1 MYDVS
6 EFYENRETDEIIA
19 SMQCLLANKKPQT
32 DGMGFLYSGV
42 TNYLRSSTLT
52 KSRDVSPV

>member
-1 MYDVS
+1 MHDIS
-6 EFYENRETDEIIA
+6 GFYENREIDELIA

-42 TNYLRSSTLT
+42 TDYLRSSTLT

>member
-6 EFYENRETDEIIA
+6 EFYENRGTDEIIA
-19 SMQCLLANKKPQT
+19 SIQCLSANKKPQT

-42 TNYLRSSTLT
+42 TDYLRSSTLT
-52 KSRDVSPV
+52 KSRDCSPV

>member
-1 MYDVS
+1 MNDVS
-6 EFYENRETDEIIA
+6 GSYENRKTDQIIA

-42 TNYLRSSTLT
+42 TDYLRSSTLT
-52 KSRDVSPV
+52 KSRDCSPV

>member
-1 MYDVS
+1 MNDVS
-6 EFYENRETDEIIA
+6 GSYENRGTDEIIA

-42 TNYLRSSTLT
+42 TDYLRSSTLT

>member
-1 MYDVS
+1 MNDVS
-6 EFYENRETDEIIA
+6 GSYENRETDEIIA

>member
-42 TNYLRSSTLT
+42 TDYLRSSTLT